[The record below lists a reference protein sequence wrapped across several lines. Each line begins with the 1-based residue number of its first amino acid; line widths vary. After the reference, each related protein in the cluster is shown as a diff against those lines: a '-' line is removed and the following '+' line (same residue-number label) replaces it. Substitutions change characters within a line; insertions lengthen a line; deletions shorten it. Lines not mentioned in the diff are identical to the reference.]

1 MFDLGL
7 ISAGEEYEILIAQ
20 DGIAEET
27 SHRLITED
35 KQLLLHQRRELLL
48 HQGYLRWLPAQC
60 VQRMLEANA
69 AHSKE
74 RRFQSPLGT

>member
-35 KQLLLHQRRELLL
+35 KQLLLHQRRELLP
-48 HQGYLRWLPAQC
+48 HQGYLRWH
-60 VQRMLEANA
+60 RRNA
-69 AHSKE
+69 FKGCL
-74 RRFQSPLGT
+74 RPMPRIRKRGVFNLR